1 MSFLKNSI
9 IIIAMKMTKLE
20 LLKLAELQ
28 DSEAFYE
35 QDFEENKDTYS
46 DFYDDIKQPNKYIK
60 EDW

>member
-1 MSFLKNSI
+1 MN
-9 IIIAMKMTKLE
+9 KLD

-28 DSEAFYE
+28 DSESYDE
-35 QDFEENKDTYS
+35 NEFEEEIKSSKQEFKKQYE